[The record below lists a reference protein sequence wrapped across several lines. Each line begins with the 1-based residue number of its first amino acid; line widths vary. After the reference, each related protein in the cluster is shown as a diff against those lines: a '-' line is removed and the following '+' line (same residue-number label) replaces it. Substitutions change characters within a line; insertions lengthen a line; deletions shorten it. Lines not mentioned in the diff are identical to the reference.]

1 MDRAPY
7 FELNADLVRA
17 GTVCLGL
24 VTGTFILTEVACEQS
39 HYYYRGITKGP
50 QLERIWPRVSRYGRL
65 DFSLSLAFG

>member
-1 MDRAPY
+1 MDHAPY

-50 QLERIWPRVSRYGRL
+50 QLERIWPRVRQAL
-65 DFSLSLAFG
+65 DFSLSLSLAF

>member
-24 VTGTFILTEVACEQS
+24 VTGTFRLMLRVVQS

-50 QLERIWPRVSRYGRL
+50 QLERIWPRVRQAL
-65 DFSLSLAFG
+65 DFSVWLHF